1 MNEKDYKPLRLDG
14 NGVTNEFAYN
24 WKTLKE
30 TDLIIQIENING
42 EIKTLNLGSDYDVN
56 IENMGGNVICKT
68 APTIDEKIIISRK
81 TSQYQSK
88 GYSTSP
94 GFQSS
99 AIEKSFDQIS
109 CNLQEMD
116 YNIETFKEDFS
127 TEVNNNID
135 DYKTAT
141 DNLINEFKQDTDEQ
155 ISNLQ
160 SETDSK
166 LTQVNEAVKQLN
178 RLDEIVEECEQSAN
192 KAEEQSN
199 IAQEQAQEA
208 TNKANEAIVSVNNA
222 LTNIQSAADYATQ
235 KLKGLHYPVFCF
247 NSGLVDEQGQS
258 ALCSLENDIL
268 TQHAPCVCTT
278 SDGQTYIVN
287 ENVTL
292 DISELSDGEYN
303 VFYFPETKKMKAY
316 TNTIYIQDSEPVA
329 WVENDIWVDTSVMP
343 YITKQNILGVIQ
355 IVKCIQNAR
364 LTRVSGGVA

>member
-14 NGVTNEFAYN
+14 NGVTKDFAYE

-56 IENMGGNVICKT
+56 IEIMGGNVICKT
-68 APTIDEKIIISRK
+68 APTPEEKIIISRK

-99 AIEKSFDQIS
+99 AIEKSFDQVS

-116 YNIETFKEDFS
+116 YNIETFKTNFS
-127 TEVNNNID
+127 SEVNKNID
-135 DYKTAT
+135 DFKTAT
-141 DNLINEFKQDTDEQ
+141 DNLINEFKHDTDEK
-155 ISNLQ
+155 ISNLE
-160 SETDSK
+160 SETDKK
-166 LTQVNEAVKQLN
+166 LTQVNEAVNQLN

-199 IAQEQAQEA
+199 IAKEQAQEA
-208 TNKANEAIVSVNNA
+208 TNKANDAITTVNNA
-222 LTNIQSAADYATQ
+222 LTNIQNAADYATQ
-235 KLKGLHYPVFCF
+235 KLKGLQYPVFCF
-247 NSGLVDEQGQS
+247 NSGLVNEQGQA

-278 SDGQTYIVN
+278 SDGQTFIVN
-287 ENVTL
+287 EDVTL
-292 DISELSDGEYN
+292 DISELSDGDYN
-303 VFYFPETKKMKAY
+303 VFYFPETREMKAY
-316 TNTIYIQDSEPVA
+316 ANTVYIQDYQPSV

-343 YITKQNILGVIQ
+343 YVTRQNILSIGK
-355 IVKCIQNAR
+355 IVKCVQNAR
-364 LTRVSGGVA
+364 LARVSGGVE